1 MNSIFG
7 LTIKNLETYLE
18 SNNEKKYIASILY
31 EWIYKK
37 QVLSFD
43 LMSNVSKTLREKLNS
58 DFTLNTLEIKDRL
71 AGQDTVKYLFK
82 LSDGALIETVLMKH
96 NYGNSVCVSSQVGC
110 DMGCAFCASGV
121 LKKVRNLEVSEL
133 VNQVMTIIHNE
144 KIRIDSVVVMGIGE
158 PMLNYDNVLNF
169 IKIINNPKG
178 LEIGARHITLSTCGI
193 IPGIEALS
201 KERMQVN
208 LAWSL
213 HAPDDATRNKIMP
226 INKAYPISKVIS
238 ALKSYITVTNRR
250 VTIEYVMISNIND
263 SEKDAINLAKLLK
276 GMNVYVNLIPLNE
289 IAENGFKKS
298 DEKTIMNFYDTLK
311 KNHINVTVRR
321 EYGGNINAACGQLRA
336 NEVRK

>member
-1 MNSIFG
+1 
-7 LTIKNLETYLE
+7 
-18 SNNEKKYIASILY
+18 
-31 EWIYKK
+31 
-37 QVLSFD
+37 
-43 LMSNVSKTLREKLNS
+43 
-58 DFTLNTLEIKDRL
+58 
-71 AGQDTVKYLFK
+71 
-82 LSDGALIETVLMKH
+82 MKH
-96 NYGNSVCVSSQVGC
+96 NYGNSICVSSQVGC

-226 INKAYPISKVIS
+226 INKAIS

>member
-1 MNSIFG
+1 MENILG

-18 SNNEKKYIASILY
+18 SNNEKKYIATILY

-37 QVLSFD
+37 QVLKFAD
-43 LMSNVSKTLREKLNS
+43 MTNISKSLREKLDDTFS
-58 DFTLNTLEIKDRL
+58 LETLEVKSRL
-71 AGQDTVKYLFK
+71 ATKDTIKYLFK
-82 LSDGALIETVLMKH
+82 LTDGALIETVLMMH
-96 NYGNSVCVSSQVGC
+96 NYGNSICVSSQVGC
-110 DMGCAFCASGV
+110 DIGCTFCASGK
-121 LKKVRNLEVSEL
+121 LKKVRNLDAGEL
-133 VNQVMTIIHNE
+133 VNQVMSIIHLE
-144 KIRIDSVVVMGIGE
+144 HIKIDSVVVMGIGE

-169 IKIINNPKG
+169 IKIINDPKG
-178 LEIGARHITLSTCGI
+178 LEIGARHITISTCGI

-213 HAPDDATRNKIMP
+213 HAPSDVIRNKIMP
-226 INKAYPISKVIS
+226 INKAYPINKVIS
-238 ALKSYITVTNRR
+238 ALKKYIELTNRR
-250 VTIEYVMISNIND
+250 VTIEYVMISNVND
-263 SEKDAINLAKLLK
+263 GAKEATDLAKLLR

-289 IAENGFKKS
+289 IAENGLKKS
-298 DEKTIMNFYDTLK
+298 AEKTMMDFYDILK

>member
-43 LMSNVSKTLREKLNS
+43 LMSNVSKTLREKLNN

-96 NYGNSVCVSSQVGC
+96 NYGNSICVSSQVGC